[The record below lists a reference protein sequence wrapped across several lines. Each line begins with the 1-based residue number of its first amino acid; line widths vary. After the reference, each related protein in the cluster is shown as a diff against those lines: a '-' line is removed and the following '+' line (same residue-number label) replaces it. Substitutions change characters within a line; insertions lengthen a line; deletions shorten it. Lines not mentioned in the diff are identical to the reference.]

1 MKLAS
6 LFAKLF
12 SVVAVAL
19 GISLSPLAHAAA
31 GDVQPDPAVVEFIN
45 KFFADMKKAGAE
57 AANPNDGDIDVKVA
71 AAGKVAMGF
80 YHRNHHAKSGDNLNP
95 DRLRF
100 SFKKGFT
107 GIKFYQDPVKITRV
121 RALTTQ
127 AIGFKETAEKGKSF
141 DYFLAKKEGVSGMPA
156 QIRIFIGEQ
165 SGIKIDDVGSL

>member
-6 LFAKLF
+6 LFTRILT
-12 SVVAVAL
+12 VVAVMI
-19 GISLSPLAHAAA
+19 GLSVAPMAQA

-45 KFFADMKKAGAE
+45 KFFAEMKKVGAE
-57 AANPNDGDIDVKVA
+57 NSDPGAADIDAKVA
-71 AAGKVAMGF
+71 AAGKIAMGY
-80 YHRNHHAKSGDNLNP
+80 YHKSHHAKAGDNLLP

-100 SFKKGFT
+100 SFKKGFN

-156 QIRIFIGEQ
+156 QIRIFIGET
-165 SGIKIDDVGSL
+165 SGIKIDDLGSL

>member
-6 LFAKLF
+6 LFTRF
-12 SVVAVAL
+12 VTIIAVAL
-19 GISLSPLAHAAA
+19 GLSAAPVVHA

-57 AANPNDGDIDVKVA
+57 AANPNDGDIDSKVA
-71 AAGKVAMGF
+71 AAGKVAMGY
-80 YHRNHHAKSGDNLNP
+80 YHRHHHAKSGDNLNP

-127 AIGFKETAEKGKSF
+127 AIGFRETAEKGKSF

-165 SGIKIDDVGSL
+165 SGIKIDDLGSL

>member
-6 LFAKLF
+6 LFTRLLTIL
-12 SVVAVAL
+12 AVAL
-19 GISLSPLAHAAA
+19 GLSASPVIHA

-57 AANPNDGDIDVKVA
+57 TATPNDGDIDAKVA
-71 AAGKVAMGF
+71 AAGKVAMGY
-80 YHRNHHAKSGDNLNP
+80 YHKSHHSKAGDNLLP

-107 GIKFYQDPVKITRV
+107 GIKFYQDPVKVTRV

-156 QIRIFIGEQ
+156 QVRIFIGEQ
-165 SGIKIDDVGSL
+165 SGIKFDDVGSL